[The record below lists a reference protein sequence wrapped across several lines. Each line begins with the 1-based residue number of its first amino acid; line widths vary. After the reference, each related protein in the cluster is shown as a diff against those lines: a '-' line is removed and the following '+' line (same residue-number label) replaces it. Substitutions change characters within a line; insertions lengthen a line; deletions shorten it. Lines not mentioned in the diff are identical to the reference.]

1 MAKNRIRELRKSLN
15 MSQETLAEK
24 IGTTQQSV
32 SRMENNAYDIPS
44 DILIEISKQFNVT
57 TDYIL
62 GISDVKR
69 DYNGQ
74 YRMNQEMDKCY
85 DIVLR
90 YQKLSEIN
98 QKTLRCILERLEQ
111 AQKESEKASA
121 KEEDKN
127 AENSNM

>member
-1 MAKNRIRELRKSLN
+1 MKNNRIRELRKRFDL
-15 MSQETLAEK
+15 SQEALAKE
-24 IGTTQQSV
+24 IGTTQQAV

-44 DILIEISKQFNVT
+44 DILIKISEKYNVT

-74 YRMNQEMDKCY
+74 YRMNQEMDRCY

-111 AQKESEKASA
+111 AQKEGEKASA
-121 KEEDKN
+121 KEVVKN
-127 AENSNM
+127 AENSNL